1 MRLAKIDQSIDVT
14 LDTFVDNFRIFLRN
28 EEAWEEVNQQI
39 LASREHMAQNM
50 FPAIEELKAAVA
62 HEVGFQEKLWQG
74 DYGAALG
81 FAERVLS
88 ELRASELRGYRAIG
102 LYGTIWR
109 EVRHG

>member
-1 MRLAKIDQSIDVT
+1 
-14 LDTFVDNFRIFLRN
+14 
-28 EEAWEEVNQQI
+28 
-39 LASREHMAQNM
+39 MAQNM